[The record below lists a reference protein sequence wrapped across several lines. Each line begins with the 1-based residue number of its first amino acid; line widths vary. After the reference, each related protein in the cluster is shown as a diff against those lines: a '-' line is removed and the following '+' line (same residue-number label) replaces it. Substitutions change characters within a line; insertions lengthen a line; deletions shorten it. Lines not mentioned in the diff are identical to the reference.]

1 MKAPTLPSKPCQFT
15 SRLVGKAYAVAGQ
28 AGGTLVHTIS
38 VLQAD
43 LLKDADAVGAV
54 ATAEIEE
61 LRRSSDLALCVTE
74 QAAHAIVRSLVALIV
89 TERYL
94 WLNLLGLKEKDRS
107 FLLDAPVSPA
117 GVFRTAVK
125 TVIRKFREVK
135 VKSAVFECYIPR
147 RRQRG

>member
-1 MKAPTLPSKPCQFT
+1 M
-15 SRLVGKAYAVAGQ
+15 AGQ

-61 LRRSSDLALCVTE
+61 LHRSSDLALCATE
-74 QAAHAIVRSLVALIV
+74 QTAHAIGRSLVALIV
-89 TERYL
+89 TERHL

-117 GVFRTAVK
+117 GVFRTAVE

-135 VKSAVFECYIPR
+135 VKSAVFECYIPCR
-147 RRQRG
+147 KAARLSLPPISLAVILTILYGLK